1 MPWRLEGTYFENC
14 PCDMVCPCTTSG
26 ITMPADTERCRVV
39 LVYHIDSGE
48 VDGVDVSGLTV
59 AVLADTPRVMADG
72 NWRVGMFMDAAA
84 SEEQADKLGA
94 VFSGQLGGPPEALS
108 GLIGENLGVEVAP
121 IEYADDG
128 RRHRVRIGDLAEIE
142 IEDFVPPQTPEGEV
156 SKLTG
161 IFHPANSTLTIARAT
176 PPRGSTHSGFSS
188 PTKGRTGTR
197 RPSPGRRR
205 KQYGTRQQRVRP
217 DGPTELE
224 PAPEPLAGTSPGGI
238 GCDGVGLR
246 RLPVEFHGEYGDGRH
261 RRGRRIPLWLDSDDG
276 SHDGPRH
283 AAFDPAL
290 PYHSP
295 QPP

>member
-1 MPWRLEGTYFENC
+1 MARRLEGTYFENC

-26 ITMPADTERCRVV
+26 ITMPADAERCRVV

-59 AVLADTPRVMADG
+59 AVVADTPRVMADG

-121 IEYADDG
+121 IEYADNG

-161 IFHPANSTLTIARAT
+161 IFHPANSTLTIAQAT
-176 PPRGSTHSGFSS
+176 TSWFNAFGLQFSYEGKNGHSAPFS
-188 PTKGRTGTR
+188 
-197 RPSPGRRR
+197 
-205 KQYGTRQQRVRP
+205 
-217 DGPTELE
+217 
-224 PAPEPLAGTSPGGI
+224 
-238 GCDGVGLR
+238 
-246 RLPVEFHGEYGDGRH
+246 
-261 RRGRRIPLWLDSDDG
+261 W
-276 SHDGPRH
+276 
-283 AAFDPAL
+283 AA
-290 PYHSP
+290 
-295 QPP
+295 